1 MPVLHKGV
9 LQAGRQM
16 TKNSTSS
23 RRNTW
28 PTGITARVLD
38 RFGPGQRCDSIDTN
52 WLVQRKSLAAESITI

>member
-1 MPVLHKGV
+1 
-9 LQAGRQM
+9 M

-28 PTGITARVLD
+28 PTCITARVLD